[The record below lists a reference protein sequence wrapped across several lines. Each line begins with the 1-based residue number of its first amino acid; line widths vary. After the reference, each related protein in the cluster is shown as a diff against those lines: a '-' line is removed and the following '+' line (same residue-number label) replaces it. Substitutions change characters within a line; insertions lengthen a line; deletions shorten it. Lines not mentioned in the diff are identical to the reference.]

1 MSNPVSYVFSC
12 IFVLLAHGAMLFNVF
27 YNGSYDDVNAV
38 FVLMAAVIGLDA
50 VYFIIMPFFRQ
61 QTYAVDFM
69 LILILN
75 MGLIFQSCFGGVD
88 FRFKHFITVIAAL
101 IACRIGYFVCRDHRW
116 IEDKRKLIWIGIGI
130 LMGIILLFTG
140 SRSMW
145 ISIGKSTSIQ
155 PSEFM
160 KPLLVL
166 ACATSVTE
174 QQKKHKLLCFNV
186 VYENLILFGIV
197 AGICLFQWW
206 CRDLGSIPTF
216 GAIYVSGFLLRIC
229 YPKGKYSKKPIIIA
243 VAVLAVLAVIGMIF
257 APAYVR
263 DRLFVDIWSDKNGN
277 GYQQSQALIAIAE
290 GGWFGKGAGH
300 GFLHNVFAYE
310 SDIVFASISEEWG
323 LLFSV
328 MSVFV
333 LLMIVAI
340 PLVNPPRSYYHGS
353 MCAGIAAA
361 FSVQMALNIFGS
373 CNMIP
378 FTGVTLPFISMGGT
392 SMVVSGLMAGM
403 LVAAQSPVFRAQKK
417 KKQEQKKP
425 QPAQPQQM
433 QSAPQQPQPLPPRQ
447 DVPPQPPINYTLT
460 DRRK

>member
-1 MSNPVSYVFSC
+1 
-12 IFVLLAHGAMLFNVF
+12 MLFSVF
-27 YNGSYDDVNAV
+27 YNGSYEDVGAV
-38 FVLMAAVIGLDA
+38 MILAAAVIGLDA
-50 VYFIIMPFFRQ
+50 VYFVIMPFFKQ

-75 MGLIFQSCFGGVD
+75 MGMIFQSCFGGVE
-88 FRFKHFITVIAAL
+88 FRLKHFITVIAAL
-101 IACRIGYFVCRDHRW
+101 AACRAGYIVCRDHRW
-116 IEDKRKLIWIGIGI
+116 IEDKKKYIWIGIGV
-130 LMGIILLFTG
+130 LVVVILLFTG

-145 ISIGKSTSIQ
+145 ISIGSFSVQ
-155 PSEFM
+155 PSEFI

-229 YPKGKYSKKPIIIA
+229 YPKGKFTKKPIIIA
-243 VAVLAVLAVIGMIF
+243 VAVFAVLAVIGMIF

-263 DRLFVDIWSDKNGN
+263 DRLFVDIWNDKNGN
-277 GYQQSQALIAIAE
+277 GYQQSQALIAIAD
-290 GGWFGKGAGH
+290 GGWFGKGPGH

-310 SDIVFASISEEWG
+310 SDIVLSTVSEEWG
-323 LLFSV
+323 LLFAV

-353 MCAGIAAA
+353 MCAGICAA

-378 FTGVTLPFISMGGT
+378 FTGVTLPFISQGGS
-392 SMVVSGLMAGM
+392 SMVVSGFMAGM
-403 LVAAQSPVFRAQKK
+403 LVASQSPVFRAPKK
-417 KKQEQKKP
+417 KKPASAVP
-425 QPAQPQQM
+425 QPVQPVQQVP
-433 QSAPQQPQPLPPRQ
+433 PQQPLQQTP
-447 DVPPQPPINYTLT
+447 PPQPPVSYTLT
-460 DRRK
+460 ERIK

>member
-1 MSNPVSYVFSC
+1 MSNPFSYVFSC

-27 YNGSYDDVNAV
+27 SNGNYDDVNSVVVLAAV
-38 FVLMAAVIGLDA
+38 VIGLDL
-50 VYFIIMPFFRQ
+50 VYFTIMPFFRQ

-88 FRFKHFITVIAAL
+88 FQLKHFITVIAAL
-101 IACRIGYFVCRDHRW
+101 ISCRIGYLVCRDHRW
-116 IEDKRKLIWIGIGI
+116 IEDKKKYIWICIGI

-145 ISIGKSTSIQ
+145 ISLGESTSIQ

-166 ACATSVTE
+166 ACATSITE
-174 QQKKHKLLCFNV
+174 QQKKHKFLCFNI
-186 VYENLILFGIV
+186 VYENIILFGIIG
-197 AGICLFQWW
+197 AICLFQWW

-216 GAIYVSGFLLRIC
+216 DAIYVSGFLLRIC
-229 YPKGKYSKKPIIIA
+229 YPKGKFSKKPIIIA
-243 VAVLAVLAVIGMIF
+243 VASLAVLAVIAVML
-257 APAYVR
+257 APPYVKEE
-263 DRLFVDIWSDKNGN
+263 RLFVDIWANKYTTGH
-277 GYQQSQALIAIAE
+277 QQCQALIAIAD
-290 GGWFGKGAGH
+290 GGWFGKGPGH
-300 GFLHNVFAYE
+300 GFLHTVFAYQ
-310 SDIVFASISEEWG
+310 SDIVFSSISEEWG
-323 LLFSV
+323 LLCAV

-333 LLMIVAI
+333 LLMMVAI

-361 FSVQMALNIFGS
+361 FSVQMALNVFGS

-378 FTGVTLPFISMGGT
+378 FTGVTLPFISMGGS

-403 LVAAQSPVFRAQKK
+403 LVAAQSPVFKAPKRKK
-417 KKQEQKKP
+417 NEKKP
-425 QPAQPQQM
+425 QPVQPVQMQNIPQAPQPVQPQQEI
-433 QSAPQQPQPLPPRQ
+433 
-447 DVPPQPPINYTLT
+447 PPQPPINYTLT

>member
-310 SDIVFASISEEWG
+310 SDIVFSSISEEWG

-378 FTGVTLPFISMGGT
+378 FTGVTLPFISMGGS
-392 SMVVSGLMAGM
+392 SMVVSGFMAGM
-403 LVAAQSPVFRAQKK
+403 LVAAQSPVFRAPKRRK
-417 KKQEQKKP
+417 GAKAP
-425 QPAQPQQM
+425 QPVQPQQM
-433 QSAPQQPQPLPPRQ
+433 QSVPQAPPVQPIQEA
-447 DVPPQPPINYTLT
+447 PPQPPVSYTLT

>member
-1 MSNPVSYVFSC
+1 MSNPFAYVFSC
-12 IFVLLAHGAMLFNVF
+12 IFVLLAHGAMLLNVYF
-27 YNGSYDDVNAV
+27 NGSYDDVNAV
-38 FVLMAAVIGLDA
+38 FVLAAAVIGLDA
-50 VYFIIMPFFRQ
+50 VYFVIMPFFRQ

-75 MGLIFQSCFGGVD
+75 MGLIFQSCFGGVG
-88 FRFKHFITVIAAL
+88 FQLKHFITIIAAL
-101 IACRIGYFVCRDHRW
+101 IACRIGCLVCRDHRW
-116 IEDKRKLIWIGIGI
+116 IEDKKKFIWIGIGL
-130 LMGIILLFTG
+130 LMGVILLFTG

-145 ISIGKSTSIQ
+145 ISLGESTSIQ

-186 VYENLILFGIV
+186 VYENLILFGII

-216 GAIYVSGFLLRIC
+216 GAIYVAGFLLRIC
-229 YPKGKYSKKPIIIA
+229 YSKGKYSNKPIILA
-243 VAVLAVLAVIGMIF
+243 VAALAVLAVIGIIV
-257 APAYVR
+257 APPYVR
-263 DRLFVDIWSDKNGN
+263 DRLFVDVWNDKDGN
-277 GYQQSQALIAIAE
+277 GYQQAQALIGIAD

-300 GFLHNVFAYE
+300 GFLHNVFAYQ
-310 SDIVFASISEEWG
+310 SDIVFATISEEWG

-333 LLMIVAI
+333 LLMMLAL

-353 MCAGIAAA
+353 MCAGICAA
-361 FSVQMALNIFGS
+361 FTVQMALNIFGS

-378 FTGVTLPFISMGGT
+378 FTGVTLPFISMGGS
-392 SMVVSGLMAGM
+392 SMVVSGFMAGM
-403 LVAAQSPVFRAQKK
+403 LVAAQSPVFRAPKRKK
-417 KKQEQKKP
+417 GSKKL
-425 QPAQPQQM
+425 QPVQQPQQM
-433 QSAPQQPQPLPPRQ
+433 QSVPQAPPVQPIQEA
-447 DVPPQPPINYTLT
+447 PPQPPVSYTLT

>member
-1 MSNPVSYVFSC
+1 
-12 IFVLLAHGAMLFNVF
+12 
-27 YNGSYDDVNAV
+27 
-38 FVLMAAVIGLDA
+38 
-50 VYFIIMPFFRQ
+50 
-61 QTYAVDFM
+61 
-69 LILILN
+69 
-75 MGLIFQSCFGGVD
+75 
-88 FRFKHFITVIAAL
+88 
-101 IACRIGYFVCRDHRW
+101 
-116 IEDKRKLIWIGIGI
+116 
-130 LMGIILLFTG
+130 
-140 SRSMW
+140 
-145 ISIGKSTSIQ
+145 
-155 PSEFM
+155 
-160 KPLLVL
+160 
-166 ACATSVTE
+166 
-174 QQKKHKLLCFNV
+174 
-186 VYENLILFGIV
+186 
-197 AGICLFQWW
+197 
-206 CRDLGSIPTF
+206 
-216 GAIYVSGFLLRIC
+216 
-229 YPKGKYSKKPIIIA
+229 
-243 VAVLAVLAVIGMIF
+243 MIF

-403 LVAAQSPVFRAQKK
+403 LVAAQSPVFRAPKK

>member
-1 MSNPVSYVFSC
+1 MSNPVAYVFSC
-12 IFVLLAHGAMLFNVF
+12 IFVLFAHGAMLFNVF
-27 YNGSYDDVNAV
+27 YNGNYDDVSAV
-38 FVLMAAVIGLDA
+38 ITLSAAVIGLDA
-50 VYFIIMPFFRQ
+50 VYFIIMPFFKQ
-61 QTYAVDFM
+61 QTYAVDLM
-69 LILILN
+69 LIFILN
-75 MGLIFQSCFGGVD
+75 MGLIFQSCFGEVS
-88 FRFKHFITVIAAL
+88 FQMKHFITIIAAL
-101 IACRIGYFVCRDHRW
+101 AACRIGYLLCRDHRW
-116 IEDKRKLIWIGIGI
+116 IEDKKKYIWIGIGAI
-130 LMGIILLFTG
+130 MLIILLFTG

-145 ISIGKSTSIQ
+145 IQIGSSSIQ
-155 PSEFM
+155 PSEFI

-197 AGICLFQWW
+197 AGVCLFQWW

-216 GAIYVSGFLLRIC
+216 GAIFVSGFLLRIC
-229 YPKGKYSKKPIIIA
+229 YPKGKFTKKPIVIG
-243 VAVLAVLAVIGMIF
+243 VAAIAVLAVIGIIV

-263 DRLFVDIWSDKNGN
+263 DRLFVDIWNEKDVN
-277 GYQQSQALIAIAE
+277 GYQQCQALIAIAD
-290 GGWFGKGAGH
+290 GGWFGKGPGQ
-300 GFLHNVFAYE
+300 GFLHNVFAYD

-340 PLVNPPRSYYHGS
+340 PLVNPPRSYYHGT
-353 MCAGIAAA
+353 MCAGICAA

-378 FTGVTLPFISMGGT
+378 FTGVTLPFISKGGS

-403 LVAAQSPVFRAQKK
+403 LVAAQSPVFKAPKR
-417 KKQEQKKP
+417 KKP
-425 QPAQPQQM
+425 VSPAPQPVQPQQPV
-433 QSAPQQPQPLPPRQ
+433 QQAPPQQPP
-447 DVPPQPPINYTLT
+447 VGYTLT